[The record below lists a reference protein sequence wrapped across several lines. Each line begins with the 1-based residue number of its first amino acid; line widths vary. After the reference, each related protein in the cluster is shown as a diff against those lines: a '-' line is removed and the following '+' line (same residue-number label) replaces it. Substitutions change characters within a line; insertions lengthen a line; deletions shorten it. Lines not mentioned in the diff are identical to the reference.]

1 MHERERERPLRS
13 VRLHYRLRCSQAK
26 RTVRFNMDC
35 GPETCGC
42 LTKKEALCDAIAKA
56 HHSFPCTAMMVT
68 DPETKEPILY
78 IGGFTIREEVEK
90 ALEKTRNKS

>member
-1 MHERERERPLRS
+1 
-13 VRLHYRLRCSQAK
+13 
-26 RTVRFNMDC
+26 MDC

-42 LTKKEALCDAIAKA
+42 HTKKEALCDAIAKA

>member
-1 MHERERERPLRS
+1 
-13 VRLHYRLRCSQAK
+13 
-26 RTVRFNMDC
+26 MDC

-56 HHSFPCTAMMVT
+56 HHSFPCTATMVT
-68 DPETKEPILY
+68 DPETREPILH

-90 ALEKTRNKS
+90 ALEKARNKS